1 MTRKQFTFYES
12 FYRAIRRIRQ
22 KSARADIYDA
32 ICAYALEGKEPDWDK
47 LGDAA
52 IVALEL
58 VLPVLNTAKRRADGA
73 CITTQKREAPTT
85 PPPRS
90 FHAPT
95 TLPPHEGEKELEKEG
110 EGEKELE
117 KDVETETEAEVE
129 APGVSV
135 SAERNFSLFWEAY
148 PRKAGREKARKVF
161 FETNVELDTLLDALR
176 EQKAS
181 SQWCVSGGRY
191 IPYPA
196 TWLKERRWEDQL
208 APSSQIPKGASGKLG
223 EEELAAIRRVMAE
236 G

>member
-47 LGDAA
+47 LSDAA

-58 VLPVLNTAKRRADGA
+58 VLPVLETAAKRAAAGAKGVPFRDGGSGTYA
-73 CITTQKREAPTT
+73 PDQHQAPTK
-85 PPPRS
+85 PPPNKG
-90 FHAPT
+90 
-95 TLPPHEGEKELEKEG
+95 EGEIEKEV
-110 EGEKELE
+110 EVEKELE
-117 KDVETETEAEVE
+117 KDVETETEMD

-161 FETNVELDTLLDALR
+161 LETNVELDTLLDALR

-223 EEELAAIRRVMAE
+223 EEELAAIRRVLAE